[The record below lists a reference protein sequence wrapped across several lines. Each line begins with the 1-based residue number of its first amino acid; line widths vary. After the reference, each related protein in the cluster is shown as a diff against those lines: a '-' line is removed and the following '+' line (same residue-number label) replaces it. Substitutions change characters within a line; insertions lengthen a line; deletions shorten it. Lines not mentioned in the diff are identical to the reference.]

1 MAGAVLKPA
10 LPLAVSMGDPAG
22 IGLEI
27 ALMAWRKRSER
38 SFAPF
43 YIWTD
48 PEALQERA
56 RTLSLNV
63 PVVEIN
69 TPSEAADVFSSA
81 LPVRALRLRA
91 RAIAGAPDVRNAAI
105 TILSIEH
112 AVKDVTEGQASAI
125 VTCPIAKSVLSQAGF
140 QYPGHTEFLGALAEA
155 HTRGRRCRPVMML
168 ASDELRVVPLTVH
181 MALSRVPA
189 SLSRQLIFDTVKTVW
204 ESLKRDFGIDNPR
217 IALSGLNPHAG
228 EEGTM
233 GREEIEIIAPAI
245 SELVQEGLS
254 VSGPHPADTM
264 FHASAR
270 SGYDAAIAMF
280 HDQALIAIKTIAF
293 DKAVN
298 VTLGLPFVRTS
309 PDHGTA
315 FGIAGRGIANPESF
329 IEALLL
335 AGRLGRSRATH
346 PSEAAS

>member
-1 MAGAVLKPA
+1 
-10 LPLAVSMGDPAG
+10 MGDPAG
-22 IGLEI
+22 IGLDI
-27 ALMAWRKRSER
+27 ALLSWHMRSQR
-38 SFAPF
+38 ALAPF
-43 YIWTD
+43 YLWAD
-48 PEALQERA
+48 PEALQDRA
-56 RTLSLNV
+56 RTLSLAV
-63 PVVEIN
+63 PITEIGS
-69 TPSEAADVFSSA
+69 PSEATNVFNAA

-91 RAIAGAPDVRNAAI
+91 KAIAGAPDVRNAPAI
-105 TILSIEH
+105 ILAIEH
-112 AVKDVTEGQASAI
+112 AVKDVAEGNASAI
-125 VTCPIAKSVLSQAGF
+125 VTCPIAKATLSHAGF
-140 QYPGHTEFLGALAEA
+140 QYPGHTEFLGALAESY
-155 HTRGRRCRPVMML
+155 TRGRRCHPVMML

-181 MALSRVPA
+181 IALSRVPA

-204 ESLKRDFGIDNPR
+204 VALKRDFGIAHPR
-217 IALSGLNPHAG
+217 IAISGLNPHAG

-245 SELVQEGLS
+245 AELVQEGLS

-264 FHASAR
+264 FHATAR
-270 SGYDAAIAMF
+270 ASYDAAIAMF

-315 FGIAGRGIANPESF
+315 FGIAGRGVASPESF

-335 AGRLGRSRATH
+335 ADRLGRSRATH
-346 PSEAAS
+346 QCEAQP